1 MVTGAGSLA
10 VKCVVTEVATGN
22 PLPVATV
29 KFVLEGALV
38 LTKKTAAK
46 GGFVVKTL
54 AAGTYVVTASKPGY
68 KEEVLQLYLSEG
80 EMKELVFKMEGV

>member
-1 MVTGAGSLA
+1 
-10 VKCVVTEVATGN
+10 
-22 PLPVATV
+22 V
-29 KFVLEGALV
+29 KFVLDGGLV

-54 AAGTYVVTASKPGY
+54 AAGTYAVSASKPGY
-68 KEEVLQLYLSEG
+68 KDKELSLYLSEG